1 MGATH
6 ERVRHESIV
15 PCPIGTTVTGMAF
28 RGGAAGGLV
37 ARDSRQW
44 VLLAVDGALGIVVGI
59 VALFLPGL
67 AILTVAFL
75 LGLGLLVQGV
85 LQIVAALRAGTGAT
99 GRGWLLA
106 FGVLALVAGVLVV
119 FNPGSGI
126 LVLVYGLILWFV
138 VAGVHDL
145 LAVSAG
151 EHRVW
156 SLVLGILSLVVAF
169 VLLVSPATAVGVL
182 ALFVALGF
190 LLRGGAEL
198 GLALSL
204 RRLAR

>member
-1 MGATH
+1 MSMRSG
-6 ERVRHESIV
+6 
-15 PCPIGTTVTGMAF
+15 GT
-28 RGGAAGGLV
+28 GGLV

-44 VLLAVDGALGIVVGI
+44 VLVAVNGVLGIVVGV

-67 AILTVAFL
+67 TILTVAFL
-75 LGLGLLVQGV
+75 LGIGLVVQGV
-85 LQIVAALRAGTGAT
+85 LEIVAALRAGTGAT

-119 FNPGSGI
+119 FQPGGGI
-126 LVLVYGLILWFV
+126 LVLVYGLILWFL

-145 LAVSAG
+145 LAASSS

-156 SLVLGILSLVVAF
+156 SLVLGVLSIVVAI
-169 VLLVSPATAVGVL
+169 VLLVSPGTAVGAL

-190 LLRGGAEL
+190 VFRGGADL
-198 GLALSL
+198 GLALTM
-204 RRLAR
+204 RRSAV